1 MFRKVLPTRLLL
13 TPLGITQIR
22 PSFND
27 VKFDSALFPPNHSK
41 SWNDIILIV
50 IHDLTLPL
58 SSQVPNDNQKR
69 PWVKYAPSPSS
80 ASPTTSCLKRSADE
94 LDSSIEVGA
103 LCLLTMLYLRLKCL
117 FETSLNPTERDT
129 TYI

>member
-1 MFRKVLPTRLLL
+1 M
-13 TPLGITQIR
+13 GITQIK

-27 VKFDSALFPPNHSK
+27 VKFDSALFPPNQSK
-41 SWNDIILIV
+41 SWNGIILIV

-58 SSQVPNDNQKR
+58 SSQVSSDNQKR

-103 LCLLTMLYLRLKCL
+103 HCILVAIPKG
-117 FETSLNPTERDT
+117 ETSHRNYLNPIARDT